1 MVNIINKIVTYK
13 ELLNYIPQNDVLG
26 IASYMSETRKKTFM
40 NNPNLKDIEDCAL
53 YLSVVDDVP
62 AGRLMLF
69 STRIKLDD
77 TITSAESGSALE
89 VHEEYRKYALGADL
103 MMYWALKDEYDFII
117 ASGISDMALPV
128 YKKLKFHVFEF
139 PRMMMLRNVRCILE
153 SKQLKGT
160 FLKITTMLGN
170 VVLKM
175 FNMHGAIKSKLLAK
189 KFEVKKETIV
199 PEWVD
204 DIVVND
210 GHKYMEVH
218 NQQWLQWNLDYNF
231 RGLEQ
236 DKQSF
241 YSVWSE
247 DKPVGFF
254 MTKERHREF
263 AGGSLKDVTI
273 GSIVEWGTQ
282 NARIINEAELTTLA
296 LRTFSDSVDIVEM
309 ATADPVVL
317 TKLKKL
323 GFIKHGYAHIA
334 IRDKKHRMPKDFG
347 NPTFWRIRYGYADVI
362 LT

>member
-1 MVNIINKIVTYK
+1 MVNIINKIVAYK

-26 IASYMSETRKKTFM
+26 IASYMSETRKKTFL

-53 YLSVVDDVP
+53 YLSIVDDIP

-69 STRIKLDD
+69 PTRIKLDD
-77 TITSAESGSALE
+77 TVTYAESGSALE
-89 VHEEYRKYALGADL
+89 VHEEYRKYALGIDL

-175 FNMHGAIKSKLLAK
+175 FNMYGTIKSKLFAK
-189 KFEVKKETIV
+189 RFEVKKETIV

-254 MTKERHREF
+254 MTKERYRVL
-263 AGGSLKDVTI
+263 AGGRLKNVTI
-273 GSIVEWGTQ
+273 GSIVEWGTKD
-282 NARIINEAELTTLA
+282 ASIIGETELTALA
-296 LRTFSDSVDIVEM
+296 LRTFSDSVDVVEM
-309 ATADPVVL
+309 ATTDSEVVI
-317 TKLKKL
+317 KLKKF
-323 GFIKHGYAHIA
+323 GFIKYGCAHIA
-334 IRDKKHRMPKDFG
+334 VKDKKHRMSEDFAD
-347 NPTFWRIRYGYADVI
+347 PTFWRIRYGYADVI